1 MSLHKKVKEKK
12 DMKAFF
18 HTIKRWDVIIIFA
31 LILLSFL
38 PFAIF
43 SYQFAGESDDHSQ
56 YVAVIS
62 VDNETVKEITLTD
75 NKGIETFDITQPN
88 GDSNT
93 IEVRDNRIRIKGATC
108 PDQVC
113 VRTGFI
119 SKPGKTIVC
128 LPHKVVIEIHSIDG
142 HTNDEIISS

>member
-1 MSLHKKVKEKK
+1 MKSL
-12 DMKAFF
+12 F
-18 HTIKRWDVIIIFA
+18 HTIKRWDVIVIIT

-43 SYQFAGESDDHSQ
+43 SYQFAGTSDEHSQ

-62 VDNETVKEITLTD
+62 VDNEIVKQVTLTG
-75 NKGIETFDITQPN
+75 NSGIETFTITQPD

-93 IEVRDNRIRIKGATC
+93 IEVRDNRIRIKAATC

-113 VRTGFI
+113 VRSGFL

-128 LPHKVVIEIHSIDG
+128 LPHKVVIEVQSIDG
-142 HTNDEIISS
+142 YIDDEIISS